1 MNSKKTSKQ
10 MIALMSRQSLKSSR
24 MRNVFVMVTIVLAS
38 ALLMAIMMFA
48 AGQREENSDSFPTRS
63 RWAIITDRQAG
74 RGVKSR

>member
-38 ALLMAIMMFA
+38 ALLMAIMMVCRRAKRRKQQTAFPRA
-48 AGQREENSDSFPTRS
+48 AG
-63 RWAIITDRQAG
+63 G
-74 RGVKSR
+74 LL

>member
-48 AGQREENSDSFPTRS
+48 AGQREENS
-63 RWAIITDRQAG
+63 RQLSHAQQVG
-74 RGVKSR
+74 YYNLISNPFICF

>member
-38 ALLMAIMMFA
+38 AL
-48 AGQREENSDSFPTRS
+48 DVYK
-63 RWAIITDRQAG
+63 RQLFLHLLDCNI
-74 RGVKSR
+74 